1 MLQKLSKHPL
11 IAGSFLLTI
20 TGFVSRLIGFFYRIY
35 LSRTF
40 GEEGMGVYQLLSPV
54 LALSFSLTAAG
65 FQTTISKFVAEATAT
80 NSKKNYIR
88 PMKMGL
94 SLSLP
99 LSLLTMLLII
109 HFSDAI
115 SIHWLGEPRT
125 APMLRILALSIP
137 LSAVHACINGY
148 FYGLKKAMVPSI
160 AQIVEQI
167 FRVTGVYVCTIYFL
181 SKRITPPLSITV
193 LGLFTGELVATCVAG
208 IFFFYYYTK
217 TIKKPLYNPEP
228 TSKTTI
234 NQIVAKPADN
244 LTYKKLLLMVLPL
257 MANRV
262 VLNALQSLETV
273 SLPAKLRLYGYDHA
287 TALSVYG
294 VLTGMAFPLIF
305 FPNAVT
311 GSIAVLLLP
320 LISEESARGNTS
332 EVRKLTVKTI
342 QYCSILGFS
351 CMSVF
356 LIFGKQI
363 GLLLFQ
369 SDLAGLFITGLS
381 FICPFIYLN
390 STLSAILQGLGK
402 VILLFTV
409 NVSAL
414 IIRLGFIYI
423 LVPHYGLQGY
433 LWGLLAGQIFTCIAY
448 LLTISQRKILPRF
461 S

>member
-11 IAGSFLLTI
+11 IAGSFLLTL
-20 TGFVSRLIGFFYRIY
+20 TGFASRLIGFFYRIY

-40 GEEGMGVYQLLSPV
+40 GEEGMGVYQLLGPI

-65 FQTTISKFVAEATAT
+65 FQTTISKFVAETTAT
-80 NSKKNYIR
+80 DLEKTNTKPLR
-88 PMKMGL
+88 MGL
-94 SLSLP
+94 TLSLP
-99 LSLLTMLLII
+99 LSVLAMIFII
-109 HFSDAI
+109 RFSDILAL
-115 SIHWLGEPRT
+115 HWLAEPRT
-125 APMLRILALSIP
+125 APMLRILALSVP

-148 FYGLKKAMVPSI
+148 FYGRKKAMVPAI
-160 AQIVEQI
+160 AQIVEQV
-167 FRVTGVYVCTIYFL
+167 FRVAGVYVCSLFFL
-181 SKRITPPLSITV
+181 SKGITPPLSITV
-193 LGLFTGELVATCVAG
+193 LGIFIGELIATGVAG
-208 IFFFYYYTK
+208 IFFFSHYTQTNHEAWK
-217 TIKKPLYNPEP
+217 
-228 TSKTTI
+228 
-234 NQIVAKPADN
+234 AADN
-244 LTYKKLLLMVLPL
+244 LTHKSFLLMVLPL

-262 VLNALQSLETV
+262 ALNALQSLETV

-320 LISEESARGNTS
+320 LISEENARGNVK

-351 CMSVF
+351 CMAIF
-356 LIFGKQI
+356 LFLGKPI
-363 GLLLFQ
+363 GMFLFQ

-390 STLSAILQGLGK
+390 NTLSAILQGLGK
-402 VILLFTV
+402 VILLFIV

-414 IIRLGFIYI
+414 LLRLVFIF
-423 LVPHYGLQGY
+423 LFVPKYGIQGY
-433 LWGLLAGQIFTCIAY
+433 LWGLLAGQIFTCITY
-448 LLTISQRKILPRF
+448 LLVISKRKILPHF
-461 S
+461 F